1 MAWVRT
7 AASLISFGFTIYKF
21 FQYLRENGAAERI
34 FGPREF
40 ALVMITIGIAALV
53 LAAIEH
59 RFNMRQLRQQYGVL
73 VPRSLALITACF
85 IAGLGVIGLLVVFFR
100 QSGSARSR
108 LPRFT
113 RCRTDAGIRPS
124 HAHWKDDRARE
135 LASGSQ
141 GRAVNE
147 SCGRPTAGWCMCRRP
162 SGTLLPG
169 VAQVRPVACE
179 VCV

>member
-1 MAWVRT
+1 MTPTPESLPDATKLAVDRTRLAHERTLMAWVRT

-100 QSGSARSR
+100 Q
-108 LPRFT
+108 
-113 RCRTDAGIRPS
+113 
-124 HAHWKDDRARE
+124 
-135 LASGSQ
+135 
-141 GRAVNE
+141 
-147 SCGRPTAGWCMCRRP
+147 
-162 SGTLLPG
+162 
-169 VAQVRPVACE
+169 
-179 VCV
+179 